1 MGKHFKKFVFFTTA
15 AAAGMYTLNRV
26 VDYTAGMKNL
36 LKTDNGET
44 YHWKQGDIFYTKSGN
59 GSPLL
64 LVHDLNPASSN
75 MEWDKIIRKLEKS
88 YTVYAIDLLGCGRS
102 EKPGITYTSF
112 LYVQLMNQ
120 FIQDVIGETAS
131 VAATGAS
138 TSFVIMAQAMD
149 PDNFK
154 NIILINPDSIQ
165 SLKAA
170 PEREQ
175 KIAKGFLEIPI
186 LGTFL
191 YNLQMHEKKIH
202 SYFEKKYFLKKSLIS
217 SKMEDTYFESAHKGK
232 SAGKYLLASA
242 QGNYINVDVSNAVKN
257 AKNLYIISSRER
269 KDAISITEEYLH
281 LNKNIEVSY
290 LSNSKY
296 LPQLEVPDKLF
307 GILSMFLQSNTI

>member
-1 MGKHFKKFVFFTTA
+1 MGKHLKKIFFFTSA
-15 AAAGMYTLNRV
+15 AAAGMYTLNRI
-26 VDYTAGMKNL
+26 VDYTAGMKDL
-36 LKTDNGET
+36 LKTDDGET

-75 MEWDKIIRKLEKS
+75 MEWDKIIRKLEKN

-112 LYVQLMNQ
+112 LYVQLINQ
-120 FIQDVIGETAS
+120 FIQDVIGE
-131 VAATGAS
+131 AANIVVTGTSA
-138 TSFVIMAQAMD
+138 SFVIMAQAMA
-149 PDNFK
+149 PDNFH

-165 SLKAA
+165 TLKSS
-170 PEREQ
+170 PEREH
-175 KIAKGFLEIPI
+175 KIAKRLLEIPI

-202 SYFEKKYFLKKSLIS
+202 SFFEKKYFLKKSLIS
-217 SKMEDTYFESAHKGK
+217 SKMEDIYFESAHKGK
-232 SAGKYLLASA
+232 SAGKFLLASA

-257 AKNLYIISSRER
+257 ADNLFIIASRER
-269 KDAISITEEYLH
+269 KDSVSITEEYVR
-281 LNKNIEVSY
+281 LNKSIEISY

-296 LPQLEVPDKLF
+296 LPQLEVPDKLL
-307 GILSMFLQSNTI
+307 GILCMFLGS

>member
-1 MGKHFKKFVFFTTA
+1 MGKHLKKIFFFTSA
-15 AAAGMYTLNRV
+15 AAAGMYTLNRI
-26 VDYTAGMKNL
+26 VDYTAGMKDL
-36 LKTDNGET
+36 LKTDDGET

-75 MEWDKIIRKLEKS
+75 MEWDKIIRKLEKN

-112 LYVQLMNQ
+112 LYVQLINQ
-120 FIQDVIGETAS
+120 FIQDVIGE
-131 VAATGAS
+131 AANIVVTGTSA
-138 TSFVIMAQAMD
+138 SFVIMAQAMA
-149 PDNFK
+149 PDNFH

-165 SLKAA
+165 TLKSS
-170 PEREQ
+170 PEREH
-175 KIAKGFLEIPI
+175 KIAKRLLEIPI

-202 SYFEKKYFLKKSLIS
+202 SFFEKKYFLKKSLIS
-217 SKMEDTYFESAHKGK
+217 SKMEDIYFESAHKGK
-232 SAGKYLLASA
+232 SAGKFLLASA

-257 AKNLYIISSRER
+257 ADNLFIIASRER
-269 KDAISITEEYLH
+269 KDSVSITEEYVR
-281 LNKNIEVSY
+281 LNKNIEISY

-296 LPQLEVPDKLF
+296 LPQLEVPDKLL
-307 GILSMFLQSNTI
+307 GILCMFLGS